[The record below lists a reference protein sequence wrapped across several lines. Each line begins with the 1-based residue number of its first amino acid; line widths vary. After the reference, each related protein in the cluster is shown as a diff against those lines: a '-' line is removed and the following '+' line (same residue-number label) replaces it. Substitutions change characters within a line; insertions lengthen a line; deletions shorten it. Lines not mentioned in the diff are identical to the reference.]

1 MTNHADEPELIAPGP
16 DLPPTAHG
24 ANGDGEN
31 EELNPELALDIDPE
45 LLLAALAAVRPRGAQ
60 AIPAV
65 GAKPQP
71 RKPEAPDPRIV
82 ALHGRLREQAERMA
96 VLEEALR
103 RDSEGRATAEAQLAE
118 IRTSV
123 RVQIEDFDRFRQ
135 RARKE
140 KEDAERTGEE
150 RVLRQFLDSA
160 ENIERAWQHAQTNP
174 DKLISGLNMIVEQF
188 RSTLRKCGVERI
200 VAEPGTRF
208 DPEIH
213 EAVLHVET
221 SAQPVGAIVDEAA
234 PGFRFRGKLF
244 RAARVT
250 VAAQPADSPSTLE
263 QDGSSV
269 TLPSPPAS
277 ALRIEADPYPV
288 DPE

>member
-1 MTNHADEPELIAPGP
+1 MSNPPDEPEVIAPGP
-16 DLPPTAHG
+16 DLPPTARG

-31 EELNPELALDIDPE
+31 EELNVELALDIDPE
-45 LLLAALAAVRPRGAQ
+45 LLEAALAAVRPRRT
-60 AIPAV
+60 PPPES
-65 GAKPQP
+65 KPQP

-96 VLEEALR
+96 VLEDALR
-103 RDSEGRATAEAQLAE
+103 KETEARSTADAQLTE
-118 IRTSV
+118 LRSTV

-140 KEDAERTGEE
+140 KEDAERVGEE
-150 RVLRQFLDSA
+150 RILRQFLDSA
-160 ENIERAWQHAQTNP
+160 ENIERAWQHAQTNS
-174 DKLISGLNMIVEQF
+174 DKLITGLNMIVEQF

-200 VAEPGTRF
+200 LAAPGTRF
-208 DPEIH
+208 DPEVH

-221 SAQPVGAIVDEAA
+221 AAHPAGAIVDEAA

-250 VAAQPADSPSTLE
+250 VAAPSQTSASASE
-263 QDGSSV
+263 PGAAPV
-269 TLPSPPAS
+269 TLPAPPES
-277 ALRIEADPYPV
+277 ALRNAAETSPI

>member
-1 MTNHADEPELIAPGP
+1 MTNPTDEPEVVAPGP

-31 EELNPELALDIDPE
+31 EEMNVDLALDIDPD
-45 LLLAALAAVRPRGAQ
+45 LLEAALAAVRPRRAPPPE
-60 AIPAV
+60 AKPAV
-65 GAKPQP
+65 

-96 VLEEALR
+96 VLEESLR
-103 RDSEGRATAEAQLAE
+103 RDSEARATAEAQLAE
-118 IRTSV
+118 LRASV
-123 RVQIEDFDRFRQ
+123 KVQIEDFDRFRQ

-140 KEDAERTGEE
+140 KEDAERVGEE
-150 RVLRQFLDSA
+150 RILRQFLDSA
-160 ENIERAWQHAQTNP
+160 ENIERAWQHAQINS
-174 DKLISGLNMIVEQF
+174 DKLITGLNMIVEQF

-200 VAEPGTRF
+200 VAGPGTAF
-208 DPEIH
+208 DPEVH
-213 EAVLHVET
+213 EAVLHVQT
-221 SAQPVGAIVDEAA
+221 DAHPAGAIVDEAA

-250 VAAQPADSPSTLE
+250 VAAPSTTSADTAE
-263 QDGSSV
+263 PDAPSV
-269 TLPSPPAS
+269 TFPAPPESASRIAADLSPK
-277 ALRIEADPYPV
+277 